1 MTQRKSQSL
10 FDLKST
16 PKLKK
21 HIHKTKHHSDYH
33 VSLTAHTHAH
43 SYIDLNFSSLM
54 FIGKEIINHKLLNSF
69 P

>member
-1 MTQRKSQSL
+1 MTQRKVQSL

-16 PKLKK
+16 PETYSKLKK

-43 SYIDLNFSSLM
+43 PYIDFDFSSLM
-54 FIGKEIINHKLLNSF
+54 FIGK
-69 P
+69 